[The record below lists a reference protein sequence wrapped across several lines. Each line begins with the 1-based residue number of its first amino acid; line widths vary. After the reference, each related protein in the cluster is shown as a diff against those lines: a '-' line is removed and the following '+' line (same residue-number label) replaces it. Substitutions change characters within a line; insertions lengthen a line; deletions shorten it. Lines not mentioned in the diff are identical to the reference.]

1 MLSQPLMPLVYE
13 VVEPT
18 TKETTVMDVL
28 FGSVAMIGAVAG
40 VALLLGCICA
50 GLLIAF
56 RRSRGRDKLEEGGD
70 GGVRLNLN
78 S

>member
-1 MLSQPLMPLVYE
+1 MLSQPLTPLVYE

-18 TKETTVMDVL
+18 TQETTVMDVVL
-28 FGSVAMIGAVAG
+28 GSVAMIGAVAG

-50 GLLIAF
+50 GVLIGV
-56 RRSRGRDKLEEGGD
+56 RRLKGRDKLTEDSD
-70 GGVRLNLN
+70 GGIKLKLN